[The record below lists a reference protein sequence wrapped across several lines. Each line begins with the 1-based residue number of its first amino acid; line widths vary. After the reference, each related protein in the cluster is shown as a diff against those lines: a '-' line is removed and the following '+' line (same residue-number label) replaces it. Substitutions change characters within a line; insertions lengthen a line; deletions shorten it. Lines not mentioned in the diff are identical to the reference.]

1 MYKYLGI
8 GMLGFFIFMMIPG
21 IDQTIEQSKMY
32 GVATLVAYDLE
43 RNEMFSQTVHNRLV
57 DTGEDLIND
66 NVFSDGNAS
75 TDDAD
80 AVGSICAYEDGG
92 TTIASLDIE
101 TTNATGFDAGNTN
114 TSTQE
119 CVTDDSVDTTGAST
133 AVIGPL
139 TFTGGTNVDTLGTVN
154 GIGVCNAEAADAA
167 FNDCAT
173 EGELFAIVNTSD
185 VTLGAG
191 ETVDITYT
199 FSLVSAGN

>member
-1 MYKYLGI
+1 
-8 GMLGFFIFMMIPG
+8 MMIPG

-66 NVFSDGNAS
+66 SVFSDGVAS
-75 TDDAD
+75 TADAD
-80 AVGSICAYEDGG
+80 AVGSICSYEDGG
-92 TTIASLDIE
+92 TTIDSLNVE
-101 TTNATGFDAGNTN
+101 GTTAADFDTGNQNG
-114 TSTQE
+114 STE
-119 CVTDDSVDTTGAST
+119 CVTDVQVDTTGAST

-139 TFTGGTNVDTLGTVN
+139 TCTGGTNVDTLGTVN
-154 GIGVCNAEAADAA
+154 GIGVCNAEASDAA

-173 EGELFAIVNTSD
+173 EGALFAIVNTSD

-199 FSLVSAGN
+199 FSLASPSN

>member
-8 GMLGFFIFMMIPG
+8 GMMGFFIFMMIPG

-57 DTGEDLIND
+57 DTGEDLINT

-75 TDDAD
+75 TADAD

-92 TTIASLDIE
+92 TTIASLDVEGTTASDFDTGNQNTE
-101 TTNATGFDAGNTN
+101 T
-114 TSTQE
+114 E
-119 CVTDDSVDTTGAST
+119 CVTDDTVDTTGASI

-154 GIGVCNAEAADAA
+154 GIGVCNAENADAA
-167 FNDCAT
+167 FNDCAS
-173 EGELFAIVNTSD
+173 EGALFAIVNTSD

-199 FSLVSAGN
+199 FSLESPSN

>member
-43 RNEMFSQTVHNRLV
+43 RNEMFAQTVHNRLV

-75 TDDAD
+75 TADAD

-92 TTIASLDIE
+92 TTIASLDVE
-101 TTNATGFDAGNTN
+101 GTTAANFDTGNQNG
-114 TSTQE
+114 STE
-119 CVTDDSVDTTGAST
+119 CVTDTGVDTTGAST

-154 GIGVCNAEAADAA
+154 GIGVCNAENADAA

-173 EGELFAIVNTSD
+173 EGALFAIVNTSD

-199 FSLVSAGN
+199 FSLVSPSN

>member
-43 RNEMFSQTVHNRLV
+43 RNEIFSQTVHNRLL

-66 NVFSDGNAS
+66 MVFSDGS
-75 TDDAD
+75 TDVADAD
-80 AVGSICAYEDGG
+80 AVGSICAYDDSA
-92 TTIASLDIE
+92 TTIATLAADE
-101 TTNATGFDAGNTN
+101 TTTAAAFDTGNANGQT
-114 TSTQE
+114 E
-119 CVTDDSVDTTGAST
+119 CVTDISVDTTGASI

-139 TFTGGTNVDTLGTVN
+139 TFTGGTNVDATGTVN
-154 GIGVCNAEAADAA
+154 GIGVCNAHNTDAA

-173 EGELFAIVNTSD
+173 EGALFAIVNTSD

-199 FSLVSAGN
+199 FSLASPSN

>member
-1 MYKYLGI
+1 MYKYLGF
-8 GMLGFFIFMMIPG
+8 GMMGFFIFMMIPG

-66 NVFSDGNAS
+66 NVFSDGS
-75 TDDAD
+75 TDVLDAD

-92 TTIASLDIE
+92 TTIQTLDVEGTDAAAFDLGNQNTE
-101 TTNATGFDAGNTN
+101 T
-114 TSTQE
+114 E
-119 CVTDDSVDTTGAST
+119 CVTDDTVDTTGAST

-154 GIGVCNAEAADAA
+154 GIGVCNAEASDAA
-167 FNDCAT
+167 FNDCAS
-173 EGELFAIVNTSD
+173 EGALFAIVNTSD

-199 FSLVSAGN
+199 FSLVSPSN

>member
-8 GMLGFFIFMMIPG
+8 GMMGFFIFMMIPG

-43 RNEMFSQTVHNRLV
+43 RNEMFAQTVHNRLV

-66 NVFSDGNAS
+66 NVFSDGVAS
-75 TDDAD
+75 IADAD

-92 TTIASLDIE
+92 TTIASLDVE
-101 TTNATGFDAGNTN
+101 GTTAADFDTGNQN
-114 TSTQE
+114 LSTE
-119 CVTDDSVDTTGAST
+119 CVTDTSVDTTGAST

-154 GIGVCNAEAADAA
+154 GIGVCNAENTDAA
-167 FNDCAT
+167 FNNCAS
-173 EGELFAIVNTSD
+173 EGALFAIVNTSD

-199 FSLVSAGN
+199 FSLVSPSN

>member
-75 TDDAD
+75 TADAD

-92 TTIASLDIE
+92 TTIASLDVE
-101 TTNATGFDAGNTN
+101 TTTAANFDTGNQNG
-114 TSTQE
+114 STE
-119 CVTDDSVDTTGAST
+119 CVTDVQVDTTGAST

-173 EGELFAIVNTSD
+173 EGALFAIVNTSD
-185 VTLGAG
+185 VTLGAS

>member
-8 GMLGFFIFMMIPG
+8 GMMGFFIFMMIPG

-43 RNEMFSQTVHNRLV
+43 RNETFAQTVHNRLV

-75 TDDAD
+75 TADDD

-92 TTIASLDIE
+92 TTIASLDVE
-101 TTNATGFDAGNTN
+101 GTTAADFDTGNQN
-114 TSTQE
+114 LSTE
-119 CVTDDSVDTTGAST
+119 CVTDTSVDTTGAST

-154 GIGVCNAEAADAA
+154 GIGVCNAENTDAA
-167 FNDCAT
+167 FNNCAS
-173 EGELFAIVNTSD
+173 EGALFAIVNTSD

-199 FSLVSAGN
+199 FSLVSPSN

>member
-43 RNEMFSQTVHNRLV
+43 RNEMFAQTVHNRLV
-57 DTGEDLIND
+57 DTGEDLINT
-66 NVFSDGNAS
+66 NVFSDGVAS
-75 TDDAD
+75 TADAD
-80 AVGSICAYEDGG
+80 AVGSICAYQDGG
-92 TTIASLDIE
+92 TTIQTLDVE
-101 TTNATGFDAGNTN
+101 GTDAAAFDTGNTN
-114 TSTQE
+114 TSTE
-119 CVTDDSVDTTGAST
+119 CVTDVTVDTTGASI

-139 TFTGGTNVDTLGTVN
+139 TFTGGTNVDTLGIVN
-154 GIGVCNAEAADAA
+154 GIGICNAHLTDAA

-173 EGELFAIVNTSD
+173 EGALFAIVNTSD
-185 VTLGAG
+185 VVLDTA

-199 FSLVSAGN
+199 FSLVSGSN

>member
-8 GMLGFFIFMMIPG
+8 GMMGFFIFMMIPG

-75 TDDAD
+75 TADDD

-92 TTIASLDIE
+92 TTIASLDVE
-101 TTNATGFDAGNTN
+101 TTTAGDFDTGNQN
-114 TSTQE
+114 LSTE
-119 CVTDDSVDTTGAST
+119 CVTDTSVDTTGAST

-167 FNDCAT
+167 FNNCAS
-173 EGELFAIVNTSD
+173 EGALFAIVNTSD

-199 FSLVSAGN
+199 FSLVSPSN